1 MPLRNARQDISTWSK
16 FKPSI
21 AIMKEK
27 STKISHSVT
36 TGSNLNHKECLKLQN
51 KSYISIQKLYSKTEK
66 NILEDKNYIP
76 RQKLYSKTKVIIQ
89 DKRIRASSKVV
100 GIPLTQC
107 WRFPRFAFSGISP
120 NILSPVAKD
129 HEFTILVVEPAW
141 LWESFPEVG
150 NRKGAESGL
159 PYWWNEKRRSHKI

>member
-36 TGSNLNHKECLKLQN
+36 TGSDLNHKECLKLQN

-66 NILEDKNYIP
+66 IYLKAKIIFQDRNYIP
-76 RQKLYSKTKVIIQ
+76 RQKLYCKTKGFVPVQKLSEFRSRSADASQ
-89 DKRIRASSKVV
+89 DLLSREFLRTSSFQLPK
-100 GIPLTQC
+100 TM
-107 WRFPRFAFSGISP
+107 
-120 NILSPVAKD
+120 N
-129 HEFTILVVEPAW
+129 
-141 LWESFPEVG
+141 
-150 NRKGAESGL
+150 L
-159 PYWWNEKRRSHKI
+159 PYWWNEKTCSLKTWNFLSYL